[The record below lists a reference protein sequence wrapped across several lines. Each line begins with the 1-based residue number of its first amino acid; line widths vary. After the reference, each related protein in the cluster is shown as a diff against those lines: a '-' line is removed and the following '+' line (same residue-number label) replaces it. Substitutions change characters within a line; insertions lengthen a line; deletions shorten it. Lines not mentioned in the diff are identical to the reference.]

1 MSNET
6 IFSQSQ
12 TTENSNND
20 AAANA
25 SNVQVNDPYANLLGS
40 IKNERGEPKYKDVQ
54 TALDALKHSQEFIP
68 QVKTEN
74 EKLKQEMETLR
85 AQLTQIEELK
95 NTVQQL
101 TSERNI
107 TQPTSAPAIS
117 PEAIASLI
125 DQALTQKESLAIQ
138 KANTTLV
145 VDQIA
150 QAFGKE
156 AETVFYT
163 KAKELGISPTDINAL
178 AAKAPEAVLQLF
190 GLKQKQN
197 QSANTGANTQSSIN
211 TTGYQPQNN
220 SFIGRNN
227 KPVSIGA
234 TTQDLLSEQENARN
248 LVNELHEQGLT
259 TYDLTDPKK
268 YFKHFA

>member
-6 IFSQSQ
+6 IFQSQ
-12 TTENSNND
+12 TTENSNGVV
-20 AAANA
+20 ANA
-25 SNVQVNDPYANLLGS
+25 PNVQVTDPYANLLGS

-68 QVKTEN
+68 QIKTEN
-74 EKLKQEMETLR
+74 EKLLQELEVLR
-85 AQLTQIEELK
+85 AQVARVDTLEQTI
-95 NTVQQL
+95 QQL

-107 TQPTSAPAIS
+107 TQPTAAPVIS
-117 PEAIASLI
+117 NEAIASLI
-125 DQALTQKESLAIQ
+125 DQALTQKESLARQ

-150 QAFGKE
+150 LAFGKE

-163 KAKELGISPTDINAL
+163 KATELGISPTDMNAL
-178 AAKAPEAVLQLF
+178 AAKSPEAVLQLF
-190 GLKQKQN
+190 GLKQKQGQVSN
-197 QSANTGANTQSSIN
+197 ITPNAQSSIN
-211 TTGYQPQNN
+211 TTGYQPQNT
-220 SFIGRNN
+220 SLIGRNT
-227 KPVSIGA
+227 KQVSIGA
-234 TTQDLLSEQENARN
+234 TTQDLLAEQENARN
-248 LVNELHEQGLT
+248 LVTELHEQGLT